1 MNFMS
6 LEKKNREPLLPG
18 VPMIRSAFDPS
29 GCELQRETWKKKKAR
44 INIYIYI
51 CTYIY
56 IYIARTVRRE
66 FSEPTPFLTFFYL

>member
-29 GCELQRETWKKKKAR
+29 GCELQRETWKKKKG
-44 INIYIYI
+44 
-51 CTYIY
+51 TY
-56 IYIARTVRRE
+56 
-66 FSEPTPFLTFFYL
+66 